1 MMFITDRTQADV
13 NRAKAIIAKLQSGE
27 ALTDAEQAEYD
38 AGLKGCYNYTDINRV
53 RAAVTALAASL
64 NAEGYKVAVT
74 PVLAGESPDALEDRD
89 FTETDAVYKAQWEN
103 YINNVRAIRDAF
115 YTFDDT
121 GPLPQPDERINYAY
135 ANNVEKVL
143 EDVDALLWFMTQS
156 YRRCGA
162 LTAGNNAVTLPLR
175 GSV

>member
-1 MMFITDRTQADV
+1 MTLITNRTQADV

-64 NAEGYKVAVT
+64 NAEGYKVAVL
-74 PVLAGESPDALEDRD
+74 PVLAGESPSALEDRD
-89 FTETDAVYKAQWEN
+89 FTEKDVVYKAQWEK
-103 YINNVRAIRDAF
+103 YINNVRAIREAF

-121 GPLPQPDERINYAY
+121 GPLPQPNERINYAY
-135 ANNVEKVL
+135 ANNIEKVL
-143 EDVDALLWFMTQS
+143 EDVDVLLWFMTQS

-162 LTAGNNAVTLPLR
+162 FTAGNSAATLPLR

>member
-1 MMFITDRTQADV
+1 MMFITDRTQTDV
-13 NRAKAIIAKLQSGE
+13 NRAKAIIAKLQSGKV
-27 ALTDAEQAEYD
+27 LTDAEQAEYD
-38 AGLKGCYNYTDINRV
+38 AGSKGCYNYTDINRV

-64 NAEGYKVAVT
+64 NAEGYKVAVL
-74 PVLAGESPDALEDRD
+74 PVLAGESHYALEDRD
-89 FTETDAVYKAQWEN
+89 FTETDVVYKAQWEN
-103 YINNVRAIRDAF
+103 YINNVRAIREAF
-115 YTFDDT
+115 YTFADT

-135 ANNVEKVL
+135 ANNIEKML

>member
-1 MMFITDRTQADV
+1 MRFITDRTQTDV
-13 NRAKAIIAKLQSGE
+13 NRAKAIIAKLQSGK
-27 ALTDAEQAEYD
+27 ALTDAERAEYA

-64 NAEGYKVAVT
+64 NAEGYKVAVL
-74 PVLAGESPDALEDRD
+74 PVLAGESPYALEDRD
-89 FTETDAVYKAQWEN
+89 FTETDVVYKAQWEN

-115 YTFDDT
+115 YTFADT

-135 ANNVEKVL
+135 ANNIEKVL

>member
-1 MMFITDRTQADV
+1 MIFITDRTQTDV
-13 NRAKAIIAKLQSGE
+13 NRAKAIIAKLQSGK

-53 RAAVTALAASL
+53 RAAVTTLAASL
-64 NAEGYKVAVT
+64 NAEGYKVAVL
-74 PVLAGESPDALEDRD
+74 PVLAGESPYALEDRD
-89 FTETDAVYKAQWEN
+89 FTETDVVYKAQWEN
-103 YINNVRAIRDAF
+103 YINNVRAIREAF

-135 ANNVEKVL
+135 ANNIEKVL

>member
-13 NRAKAIIAKLQSGE
+13 NRAKAIIAKLQAGK

-38 AGLKGCYNYTDINRV
+38 AGLKGCYNYTDITRV

-64 NAEGYKVAVT
+64 NAEGYKVAVL
-74 PVLAGESPDALEDRD
+74 PVLAGESPYALEDRD
-89 FTETDAVYKAQWEN
+89 FTEADVIYKAQWEN
-103 YINNVRAIRDAF
+103 YINNVRAIRGAF

-121 GPLPQPDERINYAY
+121 GPLPQPGERINYAY
-135 ANNVEKVL
+135 ANNIEKVL

-162 LTAGNNAVTLPLR
+162 FAAGNNAVTLPLR

>member
-13 NRAKAIIAKLQSGE
+13 NRAKAVIAKLQSGK
-27 ALTDAEQAEYD
+27 ALTDAEQSEYG

-64 NAEGYKVAVT
+64 NAEGYKVAVS
-74 PVLAGESPDALEDRD
+74 PVLAGESTDALEDRN
-89 FTETDAVYKAQWEN
+89 FTETDVVYKAQWEN

-115 YTFDDT
+115 YTFGDT

-135 ANNVEKVL
+135 ANNIEKVL
-143 EDVDALLWFMTQS
+143 EDVEALLWFMTQS

>member
-64 NAEGYKVAVT
+64 NAEGYKVAVL
-74 PVLAGESPDALEDRD
+74 PVLAGESPYALEDRD

-121 GPLPQPDERINYAY
+121 GPLPQPNERINYAY
-135 ANNVEKVL
+135 ANNIEKVL
-143 EDVDALLWFMTQS
+143 EDVGALLWFMTQS